1 MSKLFLSGSLNLSIP
16 TFPSSLSDSNILT
29 LIPMSRNHRLTF
41 HRIYKSCSSISRI
54 TCKLIS
60 ILKVWSRFCLNVAV
74 MIKAGDGGSVDGGF
88 LVTKGEGCRHVMM
101 IVMDFLFSDSSRIN
115 SIFCMMKTIEKR
127 DYDSA

>member
-54 TCKLIS
+54 
-60 ILKVWSRFCLNVAV
+60 VWSRFCLNVAV